1 MWERLPEGIRSVLLL
16 LGLAGSIACAYQF
29 STTYRAAA
37 EPPGIVALETAGTT
51 RQAEYVIET
60 YRGILMGAGPG
71 SSWRPFNPSIQG
83 GGKILATDNVKF
95 DYLFIP
101 CYVLALGLGCA
112 WTAHEFRK
120 LKQDGPAR
128 LADRVALLQ
137 PLAGLLD
144 GIENIGMLN
153 MLAGRMGS
161 WPTMTAL
168 LAWTKFGLLA
178 VGAAVFL
185 AGIVL
190 AAGKLFRRDLPETPR
205 PRLAAAYV
213 IALVVAYAAV
223 AAYALLVVET
233 VPPLPLPPEPQAVTA
248 TDPPAWGGSLER
260 AS

>member
-16 LGLAGSIACAYQF
+16 LGLAGSIACYYQF
-29 STTYRAAA
+29 RDHYRPEAA
-37 EPPGIVALETAGTT
+37 PPDIIALQTAGTAQ
-51 RQAEYVIET
+51 RAEYVIET
-60 YRGILMGAGPG
+60 YRGVLMGAGPG
-71 SSWRPFNPSIQG
+71 STWRPFNPGIQG
-83 GGKILATDNVKF
+83 GGKIRATENTKF

-144 GIENIGMLN
+144 AVENVGLLN
-153 MLAGRMGS
+153 MLAGRLGS
-161 WPTMTAL
+161 WPAITAV
-168 LAWTKFGLLA
+168 LASIKIGLVVA
-178 VGAAVFL
+178 GGAVFV

-205 PRLAAAYV
+205 PRLAAAYLIV
-213 IALVVAYAAV
+213 LAIAYATV
-223 AAYALLVVET
+223 TAYAFFGVKSVE
-233 VPPLPLPPEPQAVTA
+233 PLPMPPEPRAVSTMGQPEWTGA
-248 TDPPAWGGSLER
+248 PQR
-260 AS
+260 AG